1 VNYLIDTNVLSEA
14 RRPEPNQAVIEWLH
28 EVDEDRAF
36 ISVISLAEIRR
47 GVALMDK
54 GRRRDALIK
63 WLTHDL
69 AERFAGRILAVDE
82 RVAFAWGDPLAEAKR
97 RGAGFASMDG
107 LLAATALVYDLTLV
121 TRNLRDFQAFD
132 VKLFDPWKG

>member
-1 VNYLIDTNVLSEA
+1 LSEA
-14 RRPEPNQAVIEWLH
+14 RRPDPNRAVIEWLH

-47 GVALMDK
+47 GGALMDK

-82 RVAFAWGDPLAEAKR
+82 RVAFAWAMCWRRPSGAAPGLPRWTVSSPPRPL
-97 RGAGFASMDG
+97 S
-107 LLAATALVYDLTLV
+107 TI
-121 TRNLRDFQAFD
+121 
-132 VKLFDPWKG
+132 